1 MNTKIISITD
11 IEYQKKQIKKLNVEY
26 WFYYIVLETMILIIS
41 MCAGLGIDDRNL
53 SVLVSAFSGS
63 MLTLLNYGFI
73 QYELKDRI
81 SEILRSPR

>member
-11 IEYQKKQIKKLNVEY
+11 IEYQKKQIKRVTLEY
-26 WFYYIVLETMILIIS
+26 LFYYIVLETMILIIS

-63 MLTLLNYGFI
+63 ILTLINHGLI